1 MSFLKE
7 IKTFFTDIKI
17 EHTVF
22 ALPFAVMSTFIAS
35 GGIPQKEKIF
45 WIIIAMV
52 GARTWAMTFNRIADS
67 GFDAINPRTKNRAI
81 PSGLLSKQ
89 KMWVFGIFS
98 ILIFEFASYSL
109 NKLAFILSPLALFI
123 ISFYSYTKRFTSLSH
138 LFLGLSLSIA
148 PVGAWIAIREEVSL
162 ISAELALAVMLW
174 TAGFDILYSLQDL
187 EFDRT
192 YGLYSLPKKIGVK
205 NSLIISKAL
214 HTFTVLILF
223 SLAFYSFLGKIYLIG
238 VILSSF
244 FLIYEHFLIK
254 ENDLSKI
261 NKAFFN
267 MNGIVSLT
275 LMVFTIGDCLI
286 GK

>member
-22 ALPFAVMSTFIAS
+22 ALPFAVMSAFIAS
-35 GGIPQKEKIF
+35 EGIPQKEKIF
-45 WIIIAMV
+45 WIIIAMI
-52 GARTWAMTFNRIADS
+52 GARSWAMAFNRVADS
-67 GFDAINPRTKNRAI
+67 GLDAVNPRTKNRAI

-98 ILIFEFASYSL
+98 ILIFEFAAYSL
-109 NKLAFILSPLALFI
+109 NRLAFILSPLALLI

-148 PVGAWIAIREEVSL
+148 PVGAWVAIREEISIV
-162 ISAELALAVMLW
+162 SAELALAVMLW

-187 EFDRT
+187 DFDRT
-192 YGLYSLPKKIGVK
+192 YGLYSIPKKIGVK
-205 NSLIISKAL
+205 NSLTLSKSL
-214 HTFTVLILF
+214 HILTVLILF
-223 SLAFYSFLGKIYLIG
+223 SVIFFSFLGKIYLLG

-244 FLIYEHFLIK
+244 FLIYEHLLIK

-275 LMVFTIGDCLI
+275 LMFFTIVDCLF

>member
-1 MSFLKE
+1 MFKE

-22 ALPFAVMSTFIAS
+22 ALPFAVMSAFIAS

-45 WIIIAMV
+45 WIIVAMV
-52 GARTWAMTFNRIADS
+52 GARSWAMTFNRIADS
-67 GFDAINPRTKNRAI
+67 GFDAKNPRTKNRAI

-89 KMWVFGIFS
+89 KMLTFGILS
-98 ILIFEFASYSL
+98 ILLFEFAAYSL
-109 NKLAFILSPLALFI
+109 NSLAFSLSPLALII
-123 ISFYSYTKRFTSLSH
+123 ISFYSYTKRFTSFSH

-148 PVGAWIAIREEVSL
+148 PVGAWVAIREEISLVSV
-162 ISAELALAVMLW
+162 ELALAVMLW

-192 YGLYSLPKKIGVK
+192 YGLYSIPKRIGIK
-205 NSLIISKAL
+205 NSLILSKSL
-214 HTFTVLILF
+214 HMMTILF
-223 SLAFYSFLGKIYLIG
+223 LLLIPFSSFLGKIYFLG
-238 VILSSF
+238 VILSSL
-244 FLIYEHFLIK
+244 FLIYEHLLIK